1 MGTWNSTTGNYSGT
15 GLDPGSPALGG
26 VGAVGVPNSVLAGLI
41 AAYPG
46 VAPYV
51 TQGANGIGS
60 VVYPGQTPRIYWNFA
75 NTQTGNIDSTYS
87 NGPSFAKYDAV
98 GTSITLDWQINNDL
112 KFKSITGWR
121 QINWNIGTDLDGEPE
136 SMQEVTDSQH
146 QHQISQEFQLN
157 GKAISDRLNYA
168 AGLYYFTEG
177 GYVHDFVP
185 FDTGYLYIL

>member
-1 MGTWNSTTGNYSGT
+1 M
-15 GLDPGSPALGG
+15 
-26 VGAVGVPNSVLAGLI
+26 GVPNSVLAGLI

-51 TQGANGIGS
+51 TQGANGYGS
-60 VVYPGQTPRIYWNFA
+60 VIYPGQTPRIYWNFA
-75 NTQTGNIDSTYS
+75 NTQTGNIDTTYA
-87 NGPSFAKYDAV
+87 NGPSFAKYDSV

-157 GKAISDRLNYA
+157 GKARQRSPELCPGSVLLLGRRLRA
-168 AGLYYFTEG
+168 RLRALRHGLS
-177 GYVHDFVP
+177 VRAR
-185 FDTGYLYIL
+185 

>member
-1 MGTWNSTTGNYSGT
+1 MARAARRWAAWVPSGFPT
-15 GLDPGSPALGG
+15 RYWRDCSPPIRGSPRTSRR
-26 VGAVGVPNSVLAGLI
+26 VPTA
-41 AAYPG
+41 
-46 VAPYV
+46 
-51 TQGANGIGS
+51 IGS

-75 NTQTGNIDSTYS
+75 NTQTGNIDSTYA
-87 NGPSFAKYDAV
+87 NGPSFAKYDSV

-157 GKAISDRLNYA
+157 GKASTIA
-168 AGLYYFTEG
+168 
-177 GYVHDFVP
+177 
-185 FDTGYLYIL
+185 